1 MTAFY
6 RTDRFGNPLGRL
18 GYVYSAQ
25 RDRTTNGTDVLD
37 ISCKTQCDKGDRI
50 VFIDSAGNPRE
61 YIITDLEQNR
71 EDSLDFTYHCS
82 NSITE
87 LALFFIEERRSRS
100 ENAQQM
106 LTRVLEGTRW
116 HVGSVTT
123 GGANNLSFYHVSA
136 YQAILDIC
144 ELWGLEWETQLT
156 ISADGSHI
164 NGRSINLVPHVGS
177 TSARRFDFGK
187 NLVGLSRTVDSANVI
202 TRLYPYGNSVQETD
216 TSGEATGGYSRKIDI
231 SSVNGGKTYIE
242 DTAATLLWGVPD
254 ASGQVQPAMGMQ
266 EYDADD
272 PATLLAMAQA
282 DLPNLTQP
290 KVSYTATVATLGI
303 EGVDRYGIGVGD
315 DVYVNDTAYPTP
327 IRLKGRVLEI
337 VDDLVDPLSDD
348 TQITLGNLVGTY
360 TADMDRVSGI
370 VDMLTSNSGIWN
382 DAANATPSYID
393 SVIAGLNQQL
403 NQTGGYVYLEPN
415 EGLIVYDRPKDENPT
430 MAIQL
435 GGGYFRIANSKKS
448 DGSWDWRTA
457 GTGAGLVAD
466 VLVAGI
472 IAGGSNWWNLE
483 TGDLSFT
490 QGTIGR
496 SDGSTYWNLTTG
508 DFRFAPTS
516 SIGDT
521 GNTIGGT
528 IIDTNVQYGLSNN
541 ESTVPSSWTDTAE
554 WAKGKVLWSRT
565 MSKSADG
572 TVTYG
577 TPQVIIGVNGNGVSS
592 VREQYYLS
600 QSNTT
605 QTGGSWGYAQPAW
618 VKGRYYW
625 TRSEIT
631 WSDGSVSYTTP
642 VLANA
647 LTSGNQSTTDLDS
660 ALNQQGVFNRLTNN
674 GALEGLYME
683 DGRLYIN
690 ASYMKAGIITD
701 NVGRNFWNLN
711 TGEFSLS
718 ATTQVGGK
726 PINGTVISV
735 DLEYGLSS
743 STSSQPTSWNT
754 SAQWEPN
761 HCLWSRQKLT
771 MLDGN
776 IKYTTPSRITD
787 LNGMGA
793 YTVREQ
799 YYLSTSSSSQSG
811 GSWSYAQQSWVNGCY
826 YWTRSEITMSDGS
839 KQYTTPVLASGLTS
853 GNQSTTDLDSALNQ
867 QGVFNRLTNNG
878 ALEGLYMEDG
888 RLYINASYMKAGI
901 ITDNVGQNFW
911 NLNTGE
917 FSLSPTNT
925 EIGGVAASDIVVNA
939 DVQYGLSTSETTE
952 PTSWGTSAQWSPG
965 HCLWSRQKITLL
977 NNAVVYSEA
986 SRITDLNGMG
996 AYQVREQY
1004 YLSTSNTTQLD
1015 GAWLY
1020 SQPLWVKGRYYWT
1033 RSEITMSDGSK
1044 QYTTPVFA
1052 SALTSGNQSTDDLD
1066 ESLNQEEV
1074 FSRLTNNGE
1083 LQGIYMSGG
1092 KLYINAT
1099 YLRTGIIT
1107 GGSSHWNLNTGE
1119 FTTYNMQANNITAKG
1134 TFSCGPNSSRTEL
1147 NSQGQMAGY
1156 HDNTR
1161 IGYIDY
1167 SAASHDVD
1175 NPSII
1180 NRGIQLQAKGIFR
1193 ISSPRISVAASSNVG
1208 TTANYGWTGTARQKI
1223 VSSITDNGNGTI
1235 RWHYGTMTISVING
1249 IVTNITTFD

>member
-61 YIITDLEQNR
+61 YIITDLEQTR

-144 ELWGLEWETQLT
+144 ELWGLEWETELT

-164 NGRSINLVPHVGS
+164 NGRSINLVPHIGS

-187 NLVGLSRTVDSANVI
+187 NLVGLSRTVDSTNVI

-216 TSGEATGGYSRKIDI
+216 ASGEATGGYSRKIDI

-242 DTAATLLWGVPD
+242 DAAATLVWGVPD

-337 VDDLVDPLSDD
+337 MDDLVDPLSDD
-348 TQITLGNLVGTY
+348 TQITLGNLVQTY

-415 EGLIVYDRPKDENPT
+415 EGLIVYDKPKDENPT

-528 IIDTNVQYGLSNN
+528 
-541 ESTVPSSWTDTAE
+541 
-554 WAKGKVLWSRT
+554 
-565 MSKSADG
+565 
-572 TVTYG
+572 
-577 TPQVIIGVNGNGVSS
+577 
-592 VREQYYLS
+592 
-600 QSNTT
+600 
-605 QTGGSWGYAQPAW
+605 
-618 VKGRYYW
+618 
-625 TRSEIT
+625 
-631 WSDGSVSYTTP
+631 
-642 VLANA
+642 
-647 LTSGNQSTTDLDS
+647 
-660 ALNQQGVFNRLTNN
+660 
-674 GALEGLYME
+674 
-683 DGRLYIN
+683 
-690 ASYMKAGIITD
+690 
-701 NVGRNFWNLN
+701 
-711 TGEFSLS
+711 
-718 ATTQVGGK
+718 
-726 PINGTVISV
+726 VISV

-743 STSSQPTSWNT
+743 STSSQPTSWST

-761 HCLWSRQKLT
+761 RCLWSRQKLT
-771 MLDGN
+771 MLDGS

-811 GSWSYAQQSWVNGCY
+811 GSWSYAQPAWVNGRY

-853 GNQSTTDLDSALNQ
+853 GNQSTTDLDNSLNQ
-867 QGVFNRLTNNG
+867 LDVFNRLTNNG
-878 ALEGLYMEDG
+878 QTQGLYLSNG
-888 RLYINASYMKAGI
+888 LLYINGQYIKANSIRSNSIAAGQFSGYVFTGAIYQSSTANNTGFKLRDSGLDMWDSNHNHTVHLDGNGGDNLLTGTFQTALNGRRVRISPDFTQNNVDDPSGSIVGSGIKLFLDGTAAAHPYIASESSVSDEGQVSAVVINGGHRGDGDPGAFLRVGERGASGDRHGIVRMSARQKYSDSSSPRSYLELVSPQSSGPTAIIRADNGAKFAGYYANSDQGYSYMYAGDSNGTVGVQAHIDTGYLYLGGYLGRLTGRGTFQSLQWRMRTGSTPHNYAGETTWTFTPAKYGTYVGVASADTEWAGI
-901 ITDNVGQNFW
+901 IIH
-911 NLNTGE
+911 
-917 FSLSPTNT
+917 PCKTNS
-925 EIGGVAASDIVVNA
+925 ASGMGIKLFNA
-939 DVQYGLSTSETTE
+939 DIDTTVDIY
-952 PTSWGTSAQWSPG
+952 AAA
-965 HCLWSRQKITLL
+965 L
-977 NNAVVYSEA
+977 
-986 SRITDLNGMG
+986 
-996 AYQVREQY
+996 
-1004 YLSTSNTTQLD
+1004 
-1015 GAWLY
+1015 AWL
-1020 SQPLWVKGRYYWT
+1020 K
-1033 RSEITMSDGSK
+1033 K
-1044 QYTTPVFA
+1044 
-1052 SALTSGNQSTDDLD
+1052 
-1066 ESLNQEEV
+1066 
-1074 FSRLTNNGE
+1074 
-1083 LQGIYMSGG
+1083 
-1092 KLYINAT
+1092 
-1099 YLRTGIIT
+1099 
-1107 GGSSHWNLNTGE
+1107 
-1119 FTTYNMQANNITAKG
+1119 
-1134 TFSCGPNSSRTEL
+1134 
-1147 NSQGQMAGY
+1147 
-1156 HDNTR
+1156 
-1161 IGYIDY
+1161 
-1167 SAASHDVD
+1167 
-1175 NPSII
+1175 
-1180 NRGIQLQAKGIFR
+1180 
-1193 ISSPRISVAASSNVG
+1193 
-1208 TTANYGWTGTARQKI
+1208 
-1223 VSSITDNGNGTI
+1223 
-1235 RWHYGTMTISVING
+1235 
-1249 IVTNITTFD
+1249 

>member
-87 LALFFIEERRSRS
+87 LALYFIEERRSRS

-106 LTRVLEGTRW
+106 LTRVLQGTRW
-116 HVGSVTT
+116 HVGNVTT

-177 TSARRFDFGK
+177 TNARRFDFGK

-216 TSGEATGGYSRKIDI
+216 ASGEATGGYSRKIDI

-242 DTAATLLWGVPD
+242 DTAATLMWGVPD

-290 KVSYTATVATLGI
+290 KISYTATVATLGI

-370 VDMLTSNSGIWN
+370 VDMLTSNAGIWN

-528 IIDTNVQYGLSNN
+528 IVGTNVQYGLSDS

-577 TPQVIIGVNGNGVSS
+577 TPQVIIGANGNGVSS

-600 QSNTT
+600 QSATT
-605 QTGGSWGYAQPAW
+605 QTGGTWSYAQPAW

-625 TRSEIT
+625 TRSEVT

-647 LTSGNQSTTDLDS
+647 LTSGNQSTNDLDS

-683 DGRLYIN
+683 AGRLYIN
-690 ASYMKAGIITD
+690 ASYIKAGIITD

-743 STSSQPTSWNT
+743 STSSQPTSWST

-761 HCLWSRQKLT
+761 RCLWSRQKLT
-771 MLDGN
+771 MLDGS

-811 GSWSYAQQSWVNGCY
+811 GSWSYAQPSWVNGRY

-839 KQYTTPVLASGLTS
+839 KEYTTPVLASGLTS
-853 GNQSTTDLDSALNQ
+853 GNQSTTDLDNSLNQ
-867 QGVFNRLTNNG
+867 LDVFNRLTNNG
-878 ALEGLYMEDG
+878 QTQGLYLSDG
-888 RLYINASYMKAGI
+888 LLYINGQYIKANSIRSNSIAAGQFSGYVFTGAI
-901 ITDNVGQNFW
+901 YQSSTAEDTGFKLRDSGLDMWDSRHNHTVHLDGNGETNVVTGRFKTAFDGARIEFSTATVDDPQMGEIYTGAIDFHDSEGLVGQLYATSSGSGIGLIKIQPAGSQIAQMTVQRYSSSLTSEVGTTISANDG
-911 NLNTGE
+911 TGKNASVGANVLPTPSIGMTGALGKNGT
-917 FSLSPTNT
+917 FSWFQWKALDA
-925 EIGGVAASDIVVNA
+925 GFGVHSYAHGTVNA
-939 DVQYGLSTSETTE
+939 
-952 PTSWGTSAQWSPG
+952 
-965 HCLWSRQKITLL
+965 
-977 NNAVVYSEA
+977 
-986 SRITDLNGMG
+986 M
-996 AYQVREQY
+996 
-1004 YLSTSNTTQLD
+1004 
-1015 GAWLY
+1015 
-1020 SQPLWVKGRYYWT
+1020 PLRYGRYYAWANADCNWAGIVAHVENT
-1033 RSEITMSDGSK
+1033 GG
-1044 QYTTPVFA
+1044 
-1052 SALTSGNQSTDDLD
+1052 TSGWGV
-1066 ESLNQEEV
+1066 V
-1074 FSRLTNNGE
+1074 FWNCDTSAAG
-1083 LQGIYMSGG
+1083 GDIYCMTMG
-1092 KLYINAT
+1092 INA
-1099 YLRTGIIT
+1099 
-1107 GGSSHWNLNTGE
+1107 S
-1119 FTTYNMQANNITAKG
+1119 
-1134 TFSCGPNSSRTEL
+1134 
-1147 NSQGQMAGY
+1147 
-1156 HDNTR
+1156 
-1161 IGYIDY
+1161 
-1167 SAASHDVD
+1167 
-1175 NPSII
+1175 
-1180 NRGIQLQAKGIFR
+1180 
-1193 ISSPRISVAASSNVG
+1193 
-1208 TTANYGWTGTARQKI
+1208 
-1223 VSSITDNGNGTI
+1223 
-1235 RWHYGTMTISVING
+1235 
-1249 IVTNITTFD
+1249 

>member
-116 HVGSVTT
+116 HVGNVTT

-164 NGRSINLVPHVGS
+164 NGRSINLVPHIGS
-177 TSARRFDFGK
+177 TNARRFDFGK
-187 NLVGLSRTVDSANVI
+187 NLVGLSRTVDSTNVI

-216 TSGEATGGYSRKIDI
+216 ASGEATGGYSRKIDI

-242 DTAATLLWGVPD
+242 DTAATLVWGVPD
-254 ASGQVQPAMGMQ
+254 ASGQVQPAMGMK

-348 TQITLGNLVGTY
+348 TQITLGNLVETY

-415 EGLIVYDRPKDENPT
+415 EGLIVYDKPKDENPT

-496 SDGSTYWNLTTG
+496 SDGSTFWNLTTG
-508 DFRFAPTS
+508 EFKFAPTS
-516 SIGDT
+516 IVNGTDT
-521 GNTIGGT
+521 TIGKMVVST
-528 IIDTNVQYGLSNN
+528 SIQYGLSDN
-541 ESTVPSSWTDTAE
+541 ETTAPSTWGDTAT
-554 WAKGKVLWSRT
+554 WQQGKVLWSRSVT
-565 MSKSADG
+565 TSVDG
-572 TVTYG
+572 TVT
-577 TPQVIIGVNGNGVSS
+577 T
-592 VREQYYLS
+592 
-600 QSNTT
+600 
-605 QTGGSWGYAQPAW
+605 
-618 VKGRYYW
+618 
-625 TRSEIT
+625 
-631 WSDGSVSYTTP
+631 
-642 VLANA
+642 
-647 LTSGNQSTTDLDS
+647 
-660 ALNQQGVFNRLTNN
+660 
-674 GALEGLYME
+674 
-683 DGRLYIN
+683 
-690 ASYMKAGIITD
+690 
-701 NVGRNFWNLN
+701 
-711 TGEFSLS
+711 
-718 ATTQVGGK
+718 GK
-726 PINGTVISV
+726 PQIMLGPNGSGVVSV
-735 DLEYGLSS
+735 
-743 STSSQPTSWNT
+743 Q
-754 SAQWEPN
+754 Q
-761 HCLWSRQKLT
+761 
-771 MLDGN
+771 
-776 IKYTTPSRITD
+776 
-787 LNGMGA
+787 
-793 YTVREQ
+793 Q
-799 YYLSTSSSSQSG
+799 YYLSTSNKTQT
-811 GSWSYAQQSWVNGCY
+811 GSTWQDAQPAWKDNHY
-826 YWTRSEITMSDGS
+826 YWMRSQIVYSDGTVS
-839 KQYTTPVLASGLTS
+839 YTTPVLASGLTS
-853 GNQSTTDLDSALNQ
+853 GNQSTTDLDNSLNQ
-867 QGVFNRLTNNG
+867 LDVFNRLTNNG
-878 ALEGLYMEDG
+878 QTQGLYLSNG
-888 RLYINASYMKAGI
+888 LLYINGQYIKANS
-901 ITDNVGQNFW
+901 ITSNSIAAGQFSGYVFTGAIYQSSTAADTGFKLRDSGLDMWDSEHNHTVHLDGDGATNVVTGRFKTAFDGPRIEFSTATVDDPQMGEIYTGAIDFHDSEGLVGQLYATSSGSGIGLIKIQPAGSQIAQMTVQRYSSSLTSEVGTTISANDG
-911 NLNTGE
+911 TGKTASVGANVLPNPSIGMTGALGKNGT
-917 FSLSPTNT
+917 FSWFQWKALDAGFAVNGYAHGT
-925 EIGGVAASDIVVNA
+925 VNA
-939 DVQYGLSTSETTE
+939 
-952 PTSWGTSAQWSPG
+952 
-965 HCLWSRQKITLL
+965 
-977 NNAVVYSEA
+977 
-986 SRITDLNGMG
+986 M
-996 AYQVREQY
+996 
-1004 YLSTSNTTQLD
+1004 
-1015 GAWLY
+1015 
-1020 SQPLWVKGRYYWT
+1020 PLRYGRYYAWANADT
-1033 RSEITMSDGSK
+1033 NWAGIVAHVENTGG
-1044 QYTTPVFA
+1044 
-1052 SALTSGNQSTDDLD
+1052 TSGWGV
-1066 ESLNQEEV
+1066 V
-1074 FSRLTNNGE
+1074 FWNCDVNAAG
-1083 LQGIYMSGG
+1083 GDIYCMTMG
-1092 KLYINAT
+1092 INA
-1099 YLRTGIIT
+1099 
-1107 GGSSHWNLNTGE
+1107 S
-1119 FTTYNMQANNITAKG
+1119 
-1134 TFSCGPNSSRTEL
+1134 
-1147 NSQGQMAGY
+1147 
-1156 HDNTR
+1156 
-1161 IGYIDY
+1161 
-1167 SAASHDVD
+1167 
-1175 NPSII
+1175 
-1180 NRGIQLQAKGIFR
+1180 
-1193 ISSPRISVAASSNVG
+1193 
-1208 TTANYGWTGTARQKI
+1208 
-1223 VSSITDNGNGTI
+1223 
-1235 RWHYGTMTISVING
+1235 
-1249 IVTNITTFD
+1249 

>member
-61 YIITDLEQNR
+61 YIITDLEQTR

-116 HVGSVTT
+116 HVGNVTT

-202 TRLYPYGNSVQETD
+202 TRLYPYGNSVQETS

-242 DTAATLLWGVPD
+242 DTAATLVWGVPD

-315 DVYVNDTAYPTP
+315 DVFVNDTAYPTP

-415 EGLIVYDRPKDENPT
+415 EGLIVYDKPKDENPT

-528 IIDTNVQYGLSNN
+528 VINTNVQYGLSDS
-541 ESTVPSSWTDTAE
+541 ETTVPSSWKDTAE
-554 WAKGKVLWSRT
+554 WVKGKVLWSRT

-577 TPQVIIGVNGNGVSS
+577 TPQVIIGANGNGVSS

-605 QTGGSWGYAQPAW
+605 QTGGSWSYAQPAW

-647 LTSGNQSTTDLDS
+647 LTSGNQSTNDLDT

-690 ASYMKAGIITD
+690 ASYIKAGIITD
-701 NVGRNFWNLN
+701 NRGYNYWNLD
-711 TGEFSLS
+711 TGEFSLRGS
-718 ATTQVGGK
+718 TQVNGK
-726 PINGTVISV
+726 PIKDTVIAV

-743 STSSQPTSWNT
+743 SPSSQPTSWST

-761 HCLWSRQKLT
+761 RCLWSRQKLT
-771 MLDGN
+771 MLAGN
-776 IKYTTPSRITD
+776 TKYTTPNRITD

-811 GSWSYAQQSWVNGCY
+811 GSWSYDQPSWENGRY

-839 KQYTTPVLASGLTS
+839 KQYTTPVLAT
-853 GNQSTTDLDSALNQ
+853 
-867 QGVFNRLTNNG
+867 
-878 ALEGLYMEDG
+878 
-888 RLYINASYMKAGI
+888 
-901 ITDNVGQNFW
+901 
-911 NLNTGE
+911 
-917 FSLSPTNT
+917 
-925 EIGGVAASDIVVNA
+925 
-939 DVQYGLSTSETTE
+939 
-952 PTSWGTSAQWSPG
+952 
-965 HCLWSRQKITLL
+965 
-977 NNAVVYSEA
+977 
-986 SRITDLNGMG
+986 
-996 AYQVREQY
+996 
-1004 YLSTSNTTQLD
+1004 
-1015 GAWLY
+1015 
-1020 SQPLWVKGRYYWT
+1020 
-1033 RSEITMSDGSK
+1033 
-1044 QYTTPVFA
+1044 
-1052 SALTSGNQSTDDLD
+1052 ALTSGNQSTDDLD
-1066 ESLNQEEV
+1066 NSLNQQEV
-1074 FSRLTNNGE
+1074 FNRLTNNGQT
-1083 LQGIYMSGG
+1083 QGLYLSDGL
-1092 KLYINAT
+1092 LYINGQYIKANSIT
-1099 YLRTGIIT
+1099 SNSIAAGQFSGYVFTGAIYQ
-1107 GGSSHWNLNTGE
+1107 SSIAENTG
-1119 FTTYNMQANNITAKG
+1119 FKLRDSGLDMWDTKHNHTVHLDGDGGDNLLTG
-1134 TFSCGPNSSRTEL
+1134 TFQTALSGRRVRISPDF
-1147 NSQGQMAGY
+1147 SQYEIGDSGASIIGSGIQMFLDG
-1156 HDNTR
+1156 T
-1161 IGYIDY
+1161 
-1167 SAASHDVD
+1167 AASHPYIASESSVSDEGQV
-1175 NPSII
+1175 S
-1180 NRGIQLQAKGIFR
+1180 GI
-1193 ISSPRISVAASSNVG
+1193 
-1208 TTANYGWTGTARQKI
+1208 
-1223 VSSITDNGNGTI
+1223 
-1235 RWHYGTMTISVING
+1235 VING
-1249 IVTNITTFD
+1249 GRRADGDPGAYLRIGERGASGDRYGTAIMKASQKYSDASSPHSYVQAKAPQGSGPTAIIRANNGDRYAGYYANGDQAYSYMYAGDSNGTVGVQANIDTGYLYLGGYLGGIAGRNTFQSTQWRMRTGSTPHNYAGEVKWTFGTPAKYGTYVGVASADTDWAGIIIHPCRTNSASGMGIKFFNADIDTTVDIYAAALAWLKK

>member
-61 YIITDLEQNR
+61 YIITDLEQTR

-87 LALFFIEERRSRS
+87 LALYFIEERRSRS

-106 LTRVLEGTRW
+106 LARVLQGTRW
-116 HVGSVTT
+116 HVGNVTT

-187 NLVGLSRTVDSANVI
+187 NLVGLSRTVDSTNVI

-216 TSGEATGGYSRKIDI
+216 PSGEATGGYSRKIDI
-231 SSVNGGKTYIE
+231 SSVNDGKTYIE
-242 DTAATLLWGVPD
+242 DTAATLVWGVPD

-348 TQITLGNLVGTY
+348 TQITLGNLVETY

-415 EGLIVYDRPKDENPT
+415 EGLIVYDKPKDENPT

-466 VLVAGI
+466 VLIAGI

-528 IIDTNVQYGLSNN
+528 IVDTNVQYGLSDN

-554 WAKGKVLWSRT
+554 WVKGKVLWSRT
-565 MSKSADG
+565 VSKSADG

-577 TPQVIIGVNGNGVSS
+577 TPQVIIGANGNGVSS

-605 QTGGSWGYAQPAW
+605 QTGGTWGYAQPAW

-647 LTSGNQSTTDLDS
+647 LTSGNQSTNDLDS

-683 DGRLYIN
+683 AGRLYIN
-690 ASYMKAGIITD
+690 ASYIKAGIITD
-701 NVGRNFWNLN
+701 NVGRNFWNLD
-711 TGEFSLS
+711 TGEFSLA
-718 ATTQVGGK
+718 ATSTVGGQ
-726 PINGTVISV
+726 TVDSIAQNKANNA
-735 DLEYGLSS
+735 L
-743 STSSQPTSWNT
+743 T
-754 SAQWEPN
+754 SAKTYADTGDNATLVAAKTYASNQAQNAVNSLDKE
-761 HCLWSRQKLT
+761 LT
-771 MLDGN
+771 QL
-776 IKYTTPSRITD
+776 
-787 LNGMGA
+787 
-793 YTVREQ
+793 
-799 YYLSTSSSSQSG
+799 
-811 GSWSYAQQSWVNGCY
+811 
-826 YWTRSEITMSDGS
+826 EI
-839 KQYTTPVLASGLTS
+839 
-853 GNQSTTDLDSALNQ
+853 
-867 QGVFNRLTNNG
+867 FNRLTNNG
-878 ALEGLYMEDG
+878 
-888 RLYINASYMKAGI
+888 R
-901 ITDNVGQNFW
+901 T
-911 NLNTGE
+911 
-917 FSLSPTNT
+917 
-925 EIGGVAASDIVVNA
+925 
-939 DVQYGLSTSETTE
+939 
-952 PTSWGTSAQWSPG
+952 
-965 HCLWSRQKITLL
+965 
-977 NNAVVYSEA
+977 
-986 SRITDLNGMG
+986 
-996 AYQVREQY
+996 
-1004 YLSTSNTTQLD
+1004 
-1015 GAWLY
+1015 
-1020 SQPLWVKGRYYWT
+1020 
-1033 RSEITMSDGSK
+1033 
-1044 QYTTPVFA
+1044 
-1052 SALTSGNQSTDDLD
+1052 
-1066 ESLNQEEV
+1066 
-1074 FSRLTNNGE
+1074 
-1083 LQGIYMSGG
+1083 QGIYLSGG
-1092 KLYINAT
+1092 LLYINAT
-1099 YLRTGIIT
+1099 YLRTGIIK
-1107 GGSSHWNLNTGE
+1107 GGSSYWNLDTGE
-1119 FTTYNMQANNITAKG
+1119 FSTYNMRANNITASG
-1134 TFSCGPNSSRTEL
+1134 TFSCGPSKNRTEL
-1147 NSQGQMAGY
+1147 NSTGQMSGY
-1156 HDNTR
+1156 YNNTKV
-1161 IGYIDY
+1161 GYIDY
-1167 SAASHDVD
+1167 SAATKDAN
-1175 NPSII
+1175 NPSLIW
-1180 NRGIQLQAKGIFR
+1180 RGLQLQAQGIFR
-1193 ISSPRISVAASSNVG
+1193 ISSPLIGVAANSNVG
-1208 TTANYGWTGTARQKI
+1208 TRATYGWTGTAQQKI
-1223 VSSITDNGNGTI
+1223 VSSITNNGNGTI
-1235 RWHYGTMTISVING
+1235 SWRYGTMVIHVMNG
-1249 IVTNITTFD
+1249 IVTAISTFS

>member
-61 YIITDLEQNR
+61 YIITDLEQTR

-187 NLVGLSRTVDSANVI
+187 NLVGLSRTVDSTNVI

-216 TSGEATGGYSRKIDI
+216 ASGEATGGYSRKIDI

-242 DTAATLLWGVPD
+242 DTAATLVWGVPD

-315 DVYVNDTAYPTP
+315 DVFVNDTAYPTP

-348 TQITLGNLVGTY
+348 TQITLGNLVETY

-415 EGLIVYDRPKDENPT
+415 EGLIVYDKPKDENPT

-521 GNTIGGT
+521 GNTIAQT
-528 IIDTNVQYGLSNN
+528 IVNTNVQYGLSDN

-565 MSKSADG
+565 VSKSADG

-577 TPQVIIGVNGNGVSS
+577 TPQVIIGANGNGVSS

-605 QTGGSWGYAQPAW
+605 QTGGTWNYSQPAW

-647 LTSGNQSTTDLDS
+647 LTSGNQSTNDLDS

-690 ASYMKAGIITD
+690 ASYIKAGIITD

-726 PINGTVISV
+726 PINGAVIAV

-743 STSSQPTSWNT
+743 STSSQPTSWST

-771 MLDGN
+771 MLDGS

-811 GSWSYAQQSWVNGCY
+811 GSWSYAQPSWVNGRY

-853 GNQSTTDLDSALNQ
+853 GNQSTTNLNNQLNQ
-867 QGVFNRLTNNG
+867 QEIFNRLTNNG
-878 ALEGLYMEDG
+878 SVQGIFLQNGQ
-888 RLYINASYMKAGI
+888 LYINGQYIKANS
-901 ITDNVGQNFW
+901 ITSNSIAAGQFSGYVFTGAIYQSSTANNTGFKLRNSGLDMWDSNHNHTVHLDGNGETNVVTGRFKTAFDGARIEFSTATVDDPQMGEIYTGAIDFHDSEGLVGQLYATSSGSGIGLIKVQPAGSQIAQMTVQRYSSSLTSEVGTTISANDG
-911 NLNTGE
+911 TGKTASVGASVLPTPSIGMSGALGKNGT
-917 FSLSPTNT
+917 FSWFQWKALDAGFAVNGWARGT
-925 EIGGVAASDIVVNA
+925 VNA
-939 DVQYGLSTSETTE
+939 
-952 PTSWGTSAQWSPG
+952 
-965 HCLWSRQKITLL
+965 
-977 NNAVVYSEA
+977 
-986 SRITDLNGMG
+986 M
-996 AYQVREQY
+996 
-1004 YLSTSNTTQLD
+1004 
-1015 GAWLY
+1015 
-1020 SQPLWVKGRYYWT
+1020 PLRYGRYYAWANADCSLAGVVAHVENT
-1033 RSEITMSDGSK
+1033 GG
-1044 QYTTPVFA
+1044 
-1052 SALTSGNQSTDDLD
+1052 TSGWGVMFFNCDVSAAGGD
-1066 ESLNQEEV
+1066 
-1074 FSRLTNNGE
+1074 
-1083 LQGIYMSGG
+1083 IYCMTMG
-1092 KLYINAT
+1092 INA
-1099 YLRTGIIT
+1099 
-1107 GGSSHWNLNTGE
+1107 S
-1119 FTTYNMQANNITAKG
+1119 
-1134 TFSCGPNSSRTEL
+1134 
-1147 NSQGQMAGY
+1147 
-1156 HDNTR
+1156 
-1161 IGYIDY
+1161 
-1167 SAASHDVD
+1167 
-1175 NPSII
+1175 
-1180 NRGIQLQAKGIFR
+1180 
-1193 ISSPRISVAASSNVG
+1193 
-1208 TTANYGWTGTARQKI
+1208 
-1223 VSSITDNGNGTI
+1223 
-1235 RWHYGTMTISVING
+1235 
-1249 IVTNITTFD
+1249 

>member
-61 YIITDLEQNR
+61 YIITDLEQTR

-116 HVGSVTT
+116 HVGNVTT

-164 NGRSINLVPHVGS
+164 DGRSINLVPHVGS

-187 NLVGLSRTVDSANVI
+187 NLVGLSRTVDSTNVI

-216 TSGEATGGYSRKIDI
+216 ASGEATGGYSRKIDI

-242 DTAATLLWGVPD
+242 DTSATLVWGVPD

-315 DVYVNDTAYPTP
+315 DVYVIDTAYPTP

-348 TQITLGNLVGTY
+348 TQITLGNLVETY

-415 EGLIVYDRPKDENPT
+415 EGLIVYDKPKDENPT

-528 IIDTNVQYGLSNN
+528 VVGTNIQYGLSDS

-554 WAKGKVLWSRT
+554 WVKGKVLWSRT
-565 MSKSADG
+565 VSKSADG

-577 TPQVIIGVNGNGVSS
+577 TPQVIIGANGNGVSS

-605 QTGGSWGYAQPAW
+605 QTGGTWNYAQPAW

-647 LTSGNQSTTDLDS
+647 LTSGNQSTNDLDS

-683 DGRLYIN
+683 AGRLYIN

-718 ATTQVGGK
+718 AT
-726 PINGTVISV
+726 
-735 DLEYGLSS
+735 
-743 STSSQPTSWNT
+743 
-754 SAQWEPN
+754 
-761 HCLWSRQKLT
+761 
-771 MLDGN
+771 
-776 IKYTTPSRITD
+776 
-787 LNGMGA
+787 
-793 YTVREQ
+793 
-799 YYLSTSSSSQSG
+799 
-811 GSWSYAQQSWVNGCY
+811 
-826 YWTRSEITMSDGS
+826 
-839 KQYTTPVLASGLTS
+839 
-853 GNQSTTDLDSALNQ
+853 
-867 QGVFNRLTNNG
+867 
-878 ALEGLYMEDG
+878 
-888 RLYINASYMKAGI
+888 
-901 ITDNVGQNFW
+901 
-911 NLNTGE
+911 
-917 FSLSPTNT
+917 NT
-925 EIGGVAASDIVVNA
+925 EIGGVAASDIVVRV

-977 NNAVVYSEA
+977 NDAVVYSEA

-1004 YLSTSNTTQLD
+1004 YLSTSSS
-1015 GAWLY
+1015 
-1020 SQPLWVKGRYYWT
+1020 SQSGGSWSYAQPSWVNGRYYWT

-1044 QYTTPVFA
+1044 QYTTPVLA
-1052 SALTSGNQSTDDLD
+1052 SGLTSGNQSTADLD
-1066 ESLNQEEV
+1066 NSLNQLDV
-1074 FSRLTNNGE
+1074 FNRLTNNGQT
-1083 LQGIYMSGG
+1083 QGLYLSDGL
-1092 KLYINAT
+1092 LYINGQYIKANSIT
-1099 YLRTGIIT
+1099 SNSIAAGQFSGYVFTGAIYQSSTANNTGFKLRDSGLDMWD
-1107 GGSSHWNLNTGE
+1107 SSHNHTVHLDGNGGDNLLT
-1119 FTTYNMQANNITAKG
+1119 G
-1134 TFSCGPNSSRTEL
+1134 TFQTALSGRRVRISPDF
-1147 NSQGQMAGY
+1147 SQYEVADQGASI
-1156 HDNTR
+1156 
-1161 IGYIDY
+1161 IGSGIQLFLDGT
-1167 SAASHDVD
+1167 AASHPYIASESSVSDEGQV
-1175 NPSII
+1175 S
-1180 NRGIQLQAKGIFR
+1180 GI
-1193 ISSPRISVAASSNVG
+1193 
-1208 TTANYGWTGTARQKI
+1208 
-1223 VSSITDNGNGTI
+1223 
-1235 RWHYGTMTISVING
+1235 VING
-1249 IVTNITTFD
+1249 GHRGDGDPGAFLRVGERGAPGDRYGNAIMKASQKYSDASSPHSYVQARAPQGSGPTAIIRAENGAGYAGYYANSDQGYSYMYAGDSNGNVGVQADIRTGYLYLGGYLGGITGRHTFQSTQWRMRTGSTPHNYAGEVTWTFGTPAKYGTYVGVASADTEWAGIIIHPCKTNSASGMGIKLFNADVDTTVDIYAAALAWLKK

>member
-61 YIITDLEQNR
+61 YIITDLEQTR

-106 LTRVLEGTRW
+106 LTRVLDGTRW
-116 HVGSVTT
+116 HVGNVTT

-177 TSARRFDFGK
+177 TNARRFDFGK
-187 NLVGLSRTVDSANVI
+187 NLVGLSRTVDSTNVI
-202 TRLYPYGNSVQETD
+202 TRLYPYGNSVQETNP
-216 TSGEATGGYSRKIDI
+216 SGEATGGYSRKIDI

-242 DTAATLLWGVPD
+242 DTAATLVWGVPD

-290 KVSYTATVATLGI
+290 KISYTATVATLGI

-348 TQITLGNLVGTY
+348 TQITLGNLVETY

-370 VDMLTSNSGIWN
+370 VDMLISNSGIWN

-415 EGLIVYDRPKDENPT
+415 EGLIVYDKPKNENPT

-528 IIDTNVQYGLSNN
+528 VINTNVQYGLSDN
-541 ESTVPSSWTDTAE
+541 ENTVPSSWTDTAE
-554 WAKGKVLWSRT
+554 WTKGKVLWSRT

-577 TPQVIIGVNGNGVSS
+577 TPQVIIGANGNGVSS

-605 QTGGSWGYAQPAW
+605 QTGGTWGYAQPAW

-647 LTSGNQSTTDLDS
+647 LTSGNQSTNDLDS

-690 ASYMKAGIITD
+690 ASYIKAGIITD

-743 STSSQPTSWNT
+743 STSSQPTSWST

-761 HCLWSRQKLT
+761 RCLWSRQKLT
-771 MLDGN
+771 MLDGST
-776 IKYTTPSRITD
+776 KYTTPSRITD

-793 YTVREQ
+793 YSVREQ

-811 GSWSYAQQSWVNGCY
+811 GSWSYAQPSWVNGRY

-853 GNQSTTDLDSALNQ
+853 GNQSTTNLNNQLNQ
-867 QGVFNRLTNNG
+867 QEIFNRLTNNG
-878 ALEGLYMEDG
+878 SAQGIFLQDG
-888 RLYINASYMKAGI
+888 QLYINGQYIQADTVALNQLVSKEDSKDKLKFTKYFGNQDDFAQLTFYNDAVQSLTFRGSSNGDLDF
-901 ITDNVGQNFW
+901 ITGDSNYFLQARTGVKDMTITYPTLPQNANLVPVVHLSDDEKSMSGLGSNNDGYGLVCGTSSDGVRYAALTIVGAFTKI
-911 NLNTGE
+911 NLNTHRLPGIFVGE
-917 FSLSPTNT
+917 NGVA
-925 EIGGVAASDIVVNA
+925 IGGTGGGVSPVV
-939 DVQYGLSTSETTE
+939 
-952 PTSWGTSAQWSPG
+952 
-965 HCLWSRQKITLL
+965 
-977 NNAVVYSEA
+977 
-986 SRITDLNGMG
+986 RICPNGVNYNDPDSGWAFKTDGI
-996 AYQVREQY
+996 Y
-1004 YLSTSNTTQLD
+1004 Y
-1015 GAWLY
+1015 
-1020 SQPLWVKGRYYWT
+1020 
-1033 RSEITMSDGSK
+1033 
-1044 QYTTPVFA
+1044 
-1052 SALTSGNQSTDDLD
+1052 
-1066 ESLNQEEV
+1066 
-1074 FSRLTNNGE
+1074 NGE
-1083 LQGIYMSGG
+1083 
-1092 KLYINAT
+1092 
-1099 YLRTGIIT
+1099 
-1107 GGSSHWNLNTGE
+1107 
-1119 FTTYNMQANNITAKG
+1119 
-1134 TFSCGPNSSRTEL
+1134 
-1147 NSQGQMAGY
+1147 
-1156 HDNTR
+1156 
-1161 IGYIDY
+1161 
-1167 SAASHDVD
+1167 
-1175 NPSII
+1175 
-1180 NRGIQLQAKGIFR
+1180 
-1193 ISSPRISVAASSNVG
+1193 
-1208 TTANYGWTGTARQKI
+1208 KI
-1223 VSSITDNGNGTI
+1223 VS
-1235 RWHYGTMTISVING
+1235 RRE
-1249 IVTNITTFD
+1249 

>member
-116 HVGSVTT
+116 HVGNVTT

-164 NGRSINLVPHVGS
+164 NGRSINLVPHIGS
-177 TSARRFDFGK
+177 TNARRFDFGK
-187 NLVGLSRTVDSANVI
+187 NLVGLSRTVDSTNVI
-202 TRLYPYGNSVQETD
+202 TRLYPYGNSVQQTD
-216 TSGEATGGYSRKIDI
+216 ASGEATGGYSRKIDI

-242 DTAATLLWGVPD
+242 DAAATLVWGVPD

-337 VDDLVDPLSDD
+337 VDDLVNPLSDD
-348 TQITLGNLVGTY
+348 TQITLGNLVETY

-508 DFRFAPTS
+508 DFKFAPTS
-516 SIGDT
+516 IVNGTDT
-521 GNTIGGT
+521 TIGKMVVST
-528 IIDTNVQYGLSNN
+528 SIQYGLSDN
-541 ESTVPSSWTDTAE
+541 ETTVPSTWGDTAT
-554 WAKGKVLWSRT
+554 WQQGKVLWSRSVT
-565 MSKSADG
+565 TSVDG
-572 TVTYG
+572 TVT
-577 TPQVIIGVNGNGVSS
+577 T
-592 VREQYYLS
+592 
-600 QSNTT
+600 
-605 QTGGSWGYAQPAW
+605 
-618 VKGRYYW
+618 
-625 TRSEIT
+625 
-631 WSDGSVSYTTP
+631 
-642 VLANA
+642 
-647 LTSGNQSTTDLDS
+647 
-660 ALNQQGVFNRLTNN
+660 
-674 GALEGLYME
+674 
-683 DGRLYIN
+683 
-690 ASYMKAGIITD
+690 
-701 NVGRNFWNLN
+701 
-711 TGEFSLS
+711 
-718 ATTQVGGK
+718 GK
-726 PINGTVISV
+726 PQIMLGPNGSGVVSV
-735 DLEYGLSS
+735 
-743 STSSQPTSWNT
+743 Q
-754 SAQWEPN
+754 Q
-761 HCLWSRQKLT
+761 
-771 MLDGN
+771 
-776 IKYTTPSRITD
+776 
-787 LNGMGA
+787 
-793 YTVREQ
+793 Q
-799 YYLSTSSSSQSG
+799 YYLSTSNKTQT
-811 GSWSYAQQSWVNGCY
+811 GSTWQDAQPAWKDNHY
-826 YWTRSEITMSDGS
+826 YWMRSRIVYSDGTVS
-839 KQYTTPVLASGLTS
+839 YTTPVLASGLTS
-853 GNQSTTDLDSALNQ
+853 GNQSTTDLDNSLNQ
-867 QGVFNRLTNNG
+867 LDVFNRLTNNG
-878 ALEGLYMEDG
+878 QTQGLYLSNG
-888 RLYINASYMKAGI
+888 LLYINGQYIKANSIRSDSIAAGQFSGYVFTGAI
-901 ITDNVGQNFW
+901 YQSSTAEDTGFKLRDSGLDMWDSNHNHTVHLDGNGETNVVTGRFKTAFDGARIEFSTATVDDPQMGEIYTGAIDFHDSEGLVGQLYATSSGSGIGLIKIQPAGSQIAQMTVQRYSSSLTSEVGTTISANDG
-911 NLNTGE
+911 TGKTASVGASVLPTPSIGMTGALGKNGT
-917 FSLSPTNT
+917 FSWFQWKALDA
-925 EIGGVAASDIVVNA
+925 GFGVHSYAHGTVNA
-939 DVQYGLSTSETTE
+939 
-952 PTSWGTSAQWSPG
+952 
-965 HCLWSRQKITLL
+965 
-977 NNAVVYSEA
+977 
-986 SRITDLNGMG
+986 M
-996 AYQVREQY
+996 
-1004 YLSTSNTTQLD
+1004 
-1015 GAWLY
+1015 
-1020 SQPLWVKGRYYWT
+1020 PLRYGRYYAWANADCSWAGIVAHVENT
-1033 RSEITMSDGSK
+1033 GG
-1044 QYTTPVFA
+1044 
-1052 SALTSGNQSTDDLD
+1052 TSGWGV
-1066 ESLNQEEV
+1066 V
-1074 FSRLTNNGE
+1074 FWNCDTSAA
-1083 LQGIYMSGG
+1083 GG
-1092 KLYINAT
+1092 DIWCMTMGINA
-1099 YLRTGIIT
+1099 
-1107 GGSSHWNLNTGE
+1107 S
-1119 FTTYNMQANNITAKG
+1119 
-1134 TFSCGPNSSRTEL
+1134 
-1147 NSQGQMAGY
+1147 
-1156 HDNTR
+1156 
-1161 IGYIDY
+1161 
-1167 SAASHDVD
+1167 
-1175 NPSII
+1175 
-1180 NRGIQLQAKGIFR
+1180 
-1193 ISSPRISVAASSNVG
+1193 
-1208 TTANYGWTGTARQKI
+1208 
-1223 VSSITDNGNGTI
+1223 
-1235 RWHYGTMTISVING
+1235 
-1249 IVTNITTFD
+1249 

>member
-61 YIITDLEQNR
+61 YIITDLEQTR

-106 LTRVLEGTRW
+106 LTRVLDGTRW
-116 HVGSVTT
+116 HVGNVTT

-164 NGRSINLVPHVGS
+164 NSRSINLVPHVGS

-187 NLVGLSRTVDSANVI
+187 NLVGLSRAVDSTNVI

-216 TSGEATGGYSRKIDI
+216 ASGEATGGYSRKIDI

-242 DTAATLLWGVPD
+242 DNAATLVWGVPD
-254 ASGQVQPAMGMQ
+254 ASGQVQPSMGMQ

-348 TQITLGNLVGTY
+348 TQITLGNLVETY

-415 EGLIVYDRPKDENPT
+415 EGLIVYDKPKDENPT

-528 IIDTNVQYGLSNN
+528 VISTNVQYGLSDN
-541 ESTVPSSWTDTAE
+541 ENTVPSSWTDTAE
-554 WAKGKVLWSRT
+554 WSKGKVLWSRT
-565 MSKSADG
+565 MSKSADE

-577 TPQVIIGVNGNGVSS
+577 TPQVIIGANGNGVSS

-647 LTSGNQSTTDLDS
+647 LTSGNQSTNDLDS

-726 PINGTVISV
+726 PIKGTVISV

-743 STSSQPTSWNT
+743 STSSQPTSWST

-771 MLDGN
+771 MLDGSV
-776 IKYTTPSRITD
+776 KYTTPSRITD

-811 GSWSYAQQSWVNGCY
+811 GSWSYAQPSWVNGRY

-853 GNQSTTDLDSALNQ
+853 GNQSTTDLDNSLNQ
-867 QGVFNRLTNNG
+867 LDVFNRLTNNG
-878 ALEGLYMEDG
+878 QTQGLYLSNG
-888 RLYINASYMKAGI
+888 LLYINGQYIKANSIRSNSIAAGQFSGYVFTGAI
-901 ITDNVGQNFW
+901 YQSSTAENTGFKLRDSGLDMWDSEHNHTVHLDGNGETNVVTGRFKTAFDGARIEFSTSTVDDPQMGEIYTGAIDFHDSEGLVGQLYATSSGSGIGLIKIQPAGSQIAQMTVQRYSSSLTSEVGTTISANDG
-911 NLNTGE
+911 TGKTASVGANVLPNPSIGMTGALGKNGT
-917 FSLSPTNT
+917 FSWFQWKALDA
-925 EIGGVAASDIVVNA
+925 GFGVNSYAHGTVNA
-939 DVQYGLSTSETTE
+939 
-952 PTSWGTSAQWSPG
+952 
-965 HCLWSRQKITLL
+965 
-977 NNAVVYSEA
+977 
-986 SRITDLNGMG
+986 M
-996 AYQVREQY
+996 
-1004 YLSTSNTTQLD
+1004 
-1015 GAWLY
+1015 
-1020 SQPLWVKGRYYWT
+1020 PLRYGRYYAWANADCSWAGIVAHVENT
-1033 RSEITMSDGSK
+1033 GG
-1044 QYTTPVFA
+1044 
-1052 SALTSGNQSTDDLD
+1052 TSGWGV
-1066 ESLNQEEV
+1066 V
-1074 FSRLTNNGE
+1074 FWNCDTSAAGSA
-1083 LQGIYMSGG
+1083 IYCMTMG
-1092 KLYINAT
+1092 INA
-1099 YLRTGIIT
+1099 
-1107 GGSSHWNLNTGE
+1107 S
-1119 FTTYNMQANNITAKG
+1119 
-1134 TFSCGPNSSRTEL
+1134 
-1147 NSQGQMAGY
+1147 
-1156 HDNTR
+1156 
-1161 IGYIDY
+1161 
-1167 SAASHDVD
+1167 
-1175 NPSII
+1175 
-1180 NRGIQLQAKGIFR
+1180 
-1193 ISSPRISVAASSNVG
+1193 
-1208 TTANYGWTGTARQKI
+1208 
-1223 VSSITDNGNGTI
+1223 
-1235 RWHYGTMTISVING
+1235 
-1249 IVTNITTFD
+1249 